1 MEPFPRQTMKQC
13 QDTASQPTENLK
25 CKSTQKRLATLWG
38 YEKKEPDHLRGIT
51 KMVPVSQMLEALRT
65 GYSDLIYESNQKMA
79 VQFEEDIINM
89 AREAG
94 FVIGSIYAPV
104 PCQSE
109 LERFASLIAEA
120 EREACAKVCD
130 ARYMGD
136 NNREDMEAKRCA
148 ESIRARS

>member
-65 GYSDLIYESNQKMA
+65 KYSDLIYESNQKMA
-79 VQFEEDIINM
+79 MQFEEDIFTINEFLQ
-89 AREAG
+89 RIQQEA
-94 FVIGSIYAPV
+94 
-104 PCQSE
+104 
-109 LERFASLIAEA
+109 AEN

-148 ESIRARS
+148 ETIRARS

>member
-1 MEPFPRQTMKQC
+1 M
-13 QDTASQPTENLK
+13 
-25 CKSTQKRLATLWG
+25 
-38 YEKKEPDHLRGIT
+38 RGIT

-79 VQFEEDIINM
+79 VQFEEDIFTINEFLQHIQQ
-89 AREAG
+89 EA
-94 FVIGSIYAPV
+94 
-104 PCQSE
+104 
-109 LERFASLIAEA
+109 AEN